1 MYFPM
6 APWPSSSLFPKFL
19 RQVGHSGTITC
30 AAISPDASFV
40 VSAGSEAPPAGRDVT
55 WVDFWV
61 VTWVDLLDFGE
72 ILVTFD

>member
-1 MYFPM
+1 
-6 APWPSSSLFPKFL
+6 
-19 RQVGHSGTITC
+19 VGHSGTITC

-40 VSAGSEAPPAGRDVT
+40 VSAGSEAPAGRDVT